1 MSRLVPLAFLA
12 LFVGLT
18 AVLMVAL
25 APAARAVN
33 CNLNACISQC
43 TKMHGA
49 TPGFGCN
56 SWCAQTMEERK
67 ASGQCKK

>member
-1 MSRLVPLAFLA
+1 MSRLFLPSLFA
-12 LFVGLT
+12 LFIGLT
-18 AVLMVAL
+18 AMM
-25 APAARAVN
+25 PAARAVN
-33 CNLNACISQC
+33 CSLSACIAQC

-67 ASGQCKK
+67 AKGQCKK

>member
-1 MSRLVPLAFLA
+1 MSRLFRLSVVA

-18 AVLMVAL
+18 AVLMVGL

-33 CNLNACISQC
+33 CSLSACIAEC
-43 TKMHGA
+43 TKRSGA

-67 ASGQCKK
+67 AKGQCKK